1 MSYASSFKDLETYK
15 LAREISS
22 EVFLISQSFPREE
35 KYALTDQIRR
45 SSRSVGT
52 QIAESWEKR
61 KYIRH
66 FVSKLTDS
74 DSEQFETQHWLEIA
88 LECQYI
94 PKEQFDELT
103 QKCELLGKMINHM
116 IQKANEFCKSGDR

>member
-1 MSYASSFKDLETYK
+1 MGYALSFKDLETYK

-22 EVFLISQSFPREE
+22 EIFIVSNSFPKEE
-35 KYALTDQIRR
+35 KYSLTDQIRR
-45 SSRSVGT
+45 SSRSIGA
-52 QIAESWEKR
+52 QIAESWGKR
-61 KYIRH
+61 KYIKH

-94 PKEQFDELT
+94 SQQKCSELT
-103 QKCELLGKMINHM
+103 LKCELLGKMINHM
-116 IQKANEFCKSGDR
+116 MQKADQFCK